1 VRHLNCNQSLK
12 WSVPFCYSY
21 LIFLFLMM
29 VPIQIASQRSG
40 VSAHVIRIW
49 ERRYQALVPNR
60 TGTNRRMYSEEEV
73 QRLKMLRE
81 LTERG
86 HRIGPLAELPTEK
99 LAHLLQEERVEQGGK
114 AAVAMAEPE
123 RLFAVDASPALE
135 TTEDYVKACLAAAK
149 GFEGDRLRRLLQRA
163 RLQFGQRGMLR
174 QVVAPLIGQMGEAWQ
189 EGQMRPG
196 QEHLG
201 TAIIRELLLM
211 PVPGSQTAVH
221 APELVVATPSG
232 EVHEM
237 GALLVVA
244 SARDLGWHVTYL
256 GPNLPAEEIA
266 HCARSRGARAVAV
279 SVVYPDHSPQIL
291 QQIRELRKLLPE
303 GISLLVGGRT
313 AGGYRA
319 RSEDLQVEW
328 VESFEGLDR
337 LLVTLDRGQRVE

>member
-1 VRHLNCNQSLK
+1 
-12 WSVPFCYSY
+12 
-21 LIFLFLMM
+21 
-29 VPIQIASQRSG
+29 
-40 VSAHVIRIW
+40 
-49 ERRYQALVPNR
+49 
-60 TGTNRRMYSEEEV
+60 
-73 QRLKMLRE
+73 MLR
-81 LTERG
+81 R
-86 HRIGPLAELPTEK
+86 
-99 LAHLLQEERVEQGGK
+99 
-114 AAVAMAEPE
+114 
-123 RLFAVDASPALE
+123 
-135 TTEDYVKACLAAAK
+135 
-149 GFEGDRLRRLLQRA
+149 
-163 RLQFGQRGMLR
+163 
-174 QVVAPLIGQMGEAWQ
+174 VVAPLIGQMGEAWQ